1 MDQLQPQLLAPGV
14 FFLEFGVGHAYL
26 WDWGDGLTLIDTGLP
41 GSADAILRA
50 VEAIGREPQDLKEI
64 VLTHF
69 HADHTGSAAE
79 LVKRTGA
86 SAMAHP
92 ADAPIMRHE
101 TRPLPPSL
109 TELERPLAEALF
121 GDVSNLPGPQPP
133 PVDISREVQDG
144 DTTAGGGTIVGVAG
158 HTPGSIALFLPWLGV
173 LFTGDT
179 LASHDGAP
187 ILGPFNIDRLGAIE
201 SLRKQARLAF
211 DIACFGHGKP
221 IVGGASRKV
230 LAMVRSL

>member
-1 MDQLQPQLLAPGV
+1 MDGLRPQALTPEV

-26 WDWGDGLTLIDTGLP
+26 WDRGDGLTLIDTSVP
-41 GSADAILRA
+41 GSADAILQA
-50 VEAIGREPQDLKEI
+50 ITSIGRTPHDLKEI

-69 HADHTGSAAE
+69 HLDHAGSAAE
-79 LVKRTGA
+79 LVARTGA
-86 SAMAHP
+86 SVLAHA
-92 ADAPIMRHE
+92 ADAPMMRG
-101 TRPLPPSL
+101 LVPPPPPIL
-109 TELERPLAEALF
+109 TALERPLAEALF
-121 GDVSNLPGPQPP
+121 GDIARLPGPQPP
-133 PVDISREVQDG
+133 PVEIDREVEDG
-144 DTTAGGGTIVGVAG
+144 DTTAGGGTIVGVPG
-158 HTPGSIALFLPWLGV
+158 HTPGSIAVFVPRLRV

-179 LASHDGAP
+179 LAASDGAP

-201 SLRKQARLAF
+201 SVRKQARLDF